1 MKRAL
6 FVATVTGH
14 ILAFHVPYIKMLA
27 ELGYTVDVAAN
38 GDEPVPH
45 VVNQFNLPFER
56 SPFRLH
62 NIAAYRKLKGLIESN
77 SYDLIHCHTP
87 VGGIITRLAARGA
100 RKKGTKVLYTAHGF
114 HFYKGAPLINWLLYY
129 PAELICSY
137 WTDTLITIN
146 HEDYARA
153 KKHFHAAHIEYVP
166 GVGIDV
172 DKYLNCTVD
181 RAQKRREIGVPDDA
195 LLLLSVGELSKR
207 KNHKVIIEALSLLAD
222 ENIHYAIV
230 GKGALE
236 APLKS
241 LARKLNV
248 SEQVHLLGFRN
259 DVSALCKAADIF
271 CFPSLQEGLPVALM
285 EAMASGLAVVCSKIR
300 GNTDLV
306 TDSVNG
312 FICKANTAEAFA
324 ANIKQ
329 LCDPYLR
336 QRMGGEGV
344 HMLSSFSAHDI
355 HKSFREIYKN
365 FDELKFAQK

>member
-14 ILAFHVPYIKMLA
+14 ILAFHVPYIKMLVDM
-27 ELGYTVDVAAN
+27 GYTVDVAAN

-45 VVNQFNLPFER
+45 VANQFNLPFER
-56 SPFRLH
+56 SPFRLN
-62 NIAAYRKLKGLIESN
+62 NIAAYRKLKKLIKSN
-77 SYDLIHCHTP
+77 SYDIIHCHTP

-100 RKKGTKVLYTAHGF
+100 RKKGTNVLYTAHGF

-146 HEDYARA
+146 QEDYARA
-153 KKHFHAAHIEYVP
+153 KKHFHAARIEYVP

-172 DKYLNCTVD
+172 DKYANCTVD
-181 RAQKRREIGVPDDA
+181 RVQKRREIGVPDDA

-207 KNHKVIIEALSLLAD
+207 KNHRVVIEALSLLED
-222 ENIHYAIV
+222 KNIHYAIV
-230 GKGALE
+230 GRGALE
-236 APLKS
+236 HSLVS
-241 LARKLNV
+241 LADKLKV
-248 SEQVHLLGFRN
+248 SAQVHMLGFRS
-259 DVSALCKAADIF
+259 DIDALCKAADIF

-285 EAMASGLAVVCSKIR
+285 EAMASGLAVVCSDIR

-306 TDSVNG
+306 SNNVNG

-324 ANIKQ
+324 ANINR
-329 LCDPYLR
+329 LADPNLR
-336 QRMGGEGV
+336 KRMGQLG
-344 HMLSSFSAHDI
+344 LISLAPFSSFAVHQRV
-355 HKSFREIYKN
+355 REIYG
-365 FDELKFAQK
+365 FS